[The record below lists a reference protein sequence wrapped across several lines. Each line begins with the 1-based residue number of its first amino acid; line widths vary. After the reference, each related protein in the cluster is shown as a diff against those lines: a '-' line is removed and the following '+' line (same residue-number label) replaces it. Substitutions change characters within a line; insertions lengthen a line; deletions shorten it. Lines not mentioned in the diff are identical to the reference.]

1 MKRLGNTLYVTSQG
15 SYLSKDGDCVL
26 IAREDGGKTRVP
38 LHNVDGIVGFG
49 RVSATPFLLGACAE
63 AGVT

>member
-26 IAREDGGKTRVP
+26 IARELKEYEKRCTC
-38 LHNVDGIVGFG
+38 HE
-49 RVSATPFLLGACAE
+49 TGAPCCAP
-63 AGVT
+63 AV